1 MALPKNVTRIV
12 VPHPERVVLSS
23 LDHPGNWPGQPKA
36 TVRAVPVKPSP
47 NVPATYEGL
56 AAYNRRGK

>member
-1 MALPKNVTRIV
+1 MAKNVTRIT
-12 VPHPERVVLSS
+12 VPHPERVVRSS

-47 NVPATYEGL
+47 NTPATYEGL
-56 AAYNRRGK
+56 AGFGKSGK